1 MANVTTYLNKIKSA
15 IYGKDVRQSIHD
27 AISAI
32 NTQVETYSSAET
44 SRVSAEKTRVSNENS
59 RKSAETSRK
68 STFSTLEEQAETLIE
83 EMQEVID
90 QGMTFAKIYPVGSIY
105 LSVSSTDPSTL
116 FGGTWEAWGT
126 GRVPVGIDTSDTDFA
141 TVEKTGGSKNLQS
154 HTHTFTGTAVTVTGG
169 AHSHTLPYP
178 AMAAP
183 DTDSE
188 GQSYNAKFGWY
199 DPQSEEI
206 TETDSATHSHTFTA
220 KGTISSAG
228 SGNAQNL
235 QPYITCYMWKRTA

>member
-1 MANVTTYLNKIKSA
+1 M
-15 IYGKDVRQSIHD
+15 
-27 AISAI
+27 
-32 NTQVETYSSAET
+32 
-44 SRVSAEKTRVSNENS
+44 
-59 RKSAETSRK
+59 
-68 STFSTLEEQAETLIE
+68 
-83 EMQEVID
+83 
-90 QGMTFAKIYPVGSIY
+90 
-105 LSVSSTDPSTL
+105 
-116 FGGTWEAWGT
+116 FGGTWVAWGS
-126 GRVPVGIDTSDTDFA
+126 GRVPVGINASDTDFA
-141 TVEKTGGSKNLQS
+141 TVEKTGGNKNLQN

-183 DTDSE
+183 DNDSE

-228 SGNAQNL
+228 SGTAQNL

>member
-15 IYGKDVRQSIHD
+15 IYGKDVRQSIYD

-32 NTQVETYSSAET
+32 NTQVENYNSAES

-68 STFSTLEEQAETLIE
+68 NTFTDLEEQAEELIE
-83 EMQEVID
+83 EMQAMVDAGIS
-90 QGMTFAKIYPVGSIY
+90 FSKIYPVGSIY

-116 FGGTWEAWGT
+116 FGGTWVAWGT

-154 HTHTFTGTAVTVTGG
+154 HTHTFTGKQATITGG
-169 AHSHTLPYP
+169 SHSHMLPYP
-178 AMAAP
+178 VMGVP
-183 DTDSE
+183 NTDSE
-188 GQSYNAKFGWY
+188 GQSYNAAFGWY
-199 DPQSEEI
+199 DPQSEEVVE
-206 TETDSATHSHTFTA
+206 TEPMAHTHTFTPS
-220 KGTISSAG
+220 GTIASSG
-228 SGNAQNL
+228 SGSAQNL

>member
-1 MANVTTYLNKIKSA
+1 MANVTTYLDKIKSA
-15 IYGKDVRQSIHD
+15 IYGKDVRQSIYD

-32 NTQVETYSSAET
+32 NTQVETYNSAES
-44 SRVSAEKTRVSNENS
+44 SRVTAEKTRVSNENS

-68 STFSTLEEQAETLIE
+68 STFFTLEEQAEALIE
-83 EMQEVID
+83 EMQAVID
-90 QGMTFAKIYPVGSIY
+90 EGVTFSKIYPVGSIY
-105 LSVSSTDPSTL
+105 LSVNSTNPSSL
-116 FGGTWEAWGT
+116 FGGTWVAWGT

-235 QPYITCYMWKRTA
+235 QPYITCYMWKRTS

>member
-1 MANVTTYLNKIKSA
+1 MANVTTYLDKIKSA
-15 IYGKDVRQSIHD
+15 IYGKDVRQSIYD

-32 NTQVETYSSAET
+32 NTQVENYSSAEST
-44 SRVSAEKTRVSNENS
+44 RVIAEKTRVSNENS

-68 STFSTLEEQAETLIE
+68 STFSDLQEQAEELIE
-83 EMQEVID
+83 EMQAAID
-90 QGMTFAKIYPVGSIY
+90 EGVTFSKIYPVGSIY
-105 LSVSSTDPSTL
+105 LSVNSTNPSSL
-116 FGGTWEAWGT
+116 FGGTWVAWGT

-141 TVEKTGGSKNLQS
+141 TVEKTGGSKKLQS
-154 HTHTFTGTAVTVTGG
+154 HNHLFTGTAVTVTGG

-183 DTDSE
+183 DSDSE

-206 TETDSATHSHTFTA
+206 TETDSATHSHNFTA
-220 KGTISSAG
+220 KGTIGSAG